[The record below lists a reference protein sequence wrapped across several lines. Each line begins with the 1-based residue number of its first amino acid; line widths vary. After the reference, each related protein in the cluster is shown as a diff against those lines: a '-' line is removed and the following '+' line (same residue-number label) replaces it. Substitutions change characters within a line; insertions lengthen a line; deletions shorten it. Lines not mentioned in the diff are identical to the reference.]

1 MLKILIG
8 FTVFTAAVHGQD
20 LVRIPAGTYEVADQ
34 ITSVKL
40 RVTVPEFLIGAT
52 EITQRE
58 YEAITSSNP
67 SFYKG
72 ADRPVE
78 NVSWWDAI
86 RYLNLRSAKEGL
98 SACYDL
104 ATGRR
109 QPGCTG
115 YRLPTEA
122 EWTTAAAPSPGAD
135 VGNLGVSSTKSV
147 SVFEP
152 SLEKG
157 TTPVRSFEPNKLG
170 LYDMRGNVWEWC
182 GDYFDA
188 LASPDAI
195 RDPWGPPSGLARVIR
210 GGSFVSTTSRWSRD
224 YRSSMNPE
232 LKSRFTG
239 LRVARNVEAKPAQA
253 LFIPHN
259 QAPQRFASSIGPLT
273 ELASTW
279 KQKSAQIK
287 SKWETLLQEPK
298 VRHSKLTSRLI
309 REVAQR
315 NFAGQ

>member
-1 MLKILIG
+1 MMRLLVALG
-8 FTVFTAAVHGQD
+8 VASAFGTCAQD
-20 LVRIPAGTYEVADQ
+20 LVRVPAGTYEVAYQ

-40 RVTVPEFLIGAT
+40 RVAVSEFLMGPT
-52 EITQRE
+52 EVTQRE

-122 EWTTAAAPSPGAD
+122 EWTTAAAPSPGDD

-147 SVFEP
+147 GVFEP

-157 TTPVRSFEPNKLG
+157 TTPVRSFKPNKLG

-188 LASPDAI
+188 LASPDAV
-195 RDPWGPPSGLARVIR
+195 RDPWGPSSGLARVIR
-210 GGSFVSTTSRWSRD
+210 GGSFVSTTSR
-224 YRSSMNPE
+224 
-232 LKSRFTG
+232 
-239 LRVARNVEAKPAQA
+239 
-253 LFIPHN
+253 
-259 QAPQRFASSIGPLT
+259 
-273 ELASTW
+273 
-279 KQKSAQIK
+279 
-287 SKWETLLQEPK
+287 
-298 VRHSKLTSRLI
+298 
-309 REVAQR
+309 
-315 NFAGQ
+315 